1 MDTINIPEF
10 NIIGI
15 AVRTTNENDQA
26 GHDIAALWKQFF
38 GDQIP
43 EKIPNKTDDDIL
55 CVYTDYEKD
64 HTKPYTTILGCRVS
78 TLNTIPEGMT
88 GKTIAA
94 ASYKKFTACGNLE
107 KEIVFDEWNKIWN
120 TNLSRAY
127 TSDIE
132 LYGKKAQNPE
142 HAEVDIFI
150 ALK

>member
-1 MDTINIPEF
+1 MDTITIPAF

-15 AVRTTNENDQA
+15 AVRTTNEDDQA

-64 HTKPYTTILGCRVS
+64 YTKPYTTILGCRVS
-78 TLNTIPEGMT
+78 TLDTIPEGMT
-88 GKTIAA
+88 GKTITT
-94 ASYKKFTACGNLE
+94 ASYKKFTASGNLE
-107 KEIVFDEWNKIWN
+107 KEIVFDEWTKIWN
-120 TNLSRAY
+120 TNLDRAY
-127 TSDIE
+127 TADFE
-132 LYGKKAQNPE
+132 VYGKKAQDPAN
-142 HAEVDIFI
+142 AEVDIFI